1 MEDFRLRDL
10 FFFSKRERRGI
21 FVLLAILFIV
31 LLIRLNVYNLVPSDN
46 ETVDSTFIN
55 EVNAF
60 LERREIEKKPEKI
73 VASRRIPEERSQRN
87 HRLFEFDPNT
97 ISNKEWKELGISDRQ
112 LEVINNYR
120 ASGGM
125 FYKKADLKKIYGIDE
140 DLYNRLKSYI
150 KIEKETG
157 KREPDSAF
165 EKKEKKELPVIEIN
179 TADTFQLALLNGIGP
194 VYARRIVKYRDL
206 LGGFYT
212 KEQLAEVYGIK
223 EELLEHIGMTIK
235 VNGEKVSQIDLNKAK
250 FSELIRHPYLN
261 EYQTKAILQYRK
273 FKGKIKSR
281 KELLSNNI
289 LDKKT
294 YSRMKPYLAVK

>member
-1 MEDFRLRDL
+1 
-10 FFFSKRERRGI
+10 
-21 FVLLAILFIV
+21 
-31 LLIRLNVYNLVPSDN
+31 
-46 ETVDSTFIN
+46 
-55 EVNAF
+55 VNAF